1 MDIALNVTELLGQ
14 AFFITPPTEK
24 TKTRAKTQGKNSTY
38 GRTFPLRRVVLSD
51 STGETDVIES

>member
-38 GRTFPLRRVVLSD
+38 GRTFPLHRQ
-51 STGETDVIES
+51 IN